1 MKIINYFYK
10 KFIQSFLL
18 CLVSITLIFYIF
30 SLIGNLGEKLSFQ
43 SILYLSLLNSL
54 QIISYVPSFIIL
66 LSIILVV
73 IFLRSKNE
81 LMIIKEYISVN
92 KLVITFLPIVIC
104 STLIE
109 INKNKMSK
117 DIENTKLNFLKSDRN
132 LSSKVI
138 IYKNDNYKSY
148 IILNDIDVLSSK
160 YVGEYQKYEI
170 ENDKIIRGEYS
181 NQINLKNNS
190 LITNNITKFE
200 DNKIKKIDA
209 EKIILPNV
217 NTIMNNDFILKNE
230 FKSSIYK
237 VKIDQAI
244 KFIYFIIFYECL
256 FLILINKKIIDSKQN
271 LFFPF
276 LMSTLLIIYS
286 IFSVSNNFYSSLVI
300 FSILVSLHYLINLFL
315 TYKLSLK

>member
-30 SLIGNLGEKLSFQ
+30 SLIGNLSEKLSFQ
-43 SILYLSLLNSL
+43 SILYLSFLNSL

-92 KLVITFLPIVIC
+92 KLVIIFLPIVFC

-109 INKNKMSK
+109 INKNELSK

-138 IYKNDNYKSY
+138 IYKNNNYKSY

-256 FLILINKKIIDSKQN
+256 FLILINKKIIDRKQN

-286 IFSVSNNFYSSLVI
+286 IIIYNVNLKIYYLEQQFLAFILILFIFYK
-300 FSILVSLHYLINLFL
+300 FYR
-315 TYKLSLK
+315 YE

>member
-10 KFIQSFLL
+10 KFIQSFMI
-18 CLVSITLIFYIF
+18 CLVSITLIFYVF

-43 SILYLSLLNSL
+43 SILYLSFLNSL

-92 KLVITFLPIVIC
+92 KLVIIFLPIVFC

-109 INKNKMSK
+109 INKNKLSK
-117 DIENTKLNFLKSDRN
+117 DIENTKLNFLKSDEN

-138 IYKNDNYKSY
+138 IYKNNNYKSY
-148 IILNDIDVLSSK
+148 IIFNDIDVLNSK

-190 LITNNITKFE
+190 LIAKDITKFE
-200 DNKIKKIDA
+200 DNKIKNIDA

-256 FLILINKKIIDSKQN
+256 FLILINKKIIDRKQN

-286 IFSVSNNFYSSLVI
+286 IIIYN
-300 FSILVSLHYLINLFL
+300 INLKIYYLEQQFL
-315 TYKLSLK
+315 ALILILFIFYKFYRYE

>member
-1 MKIINYFYK
+1 MKIISYFYK
-10 KFIQSFLL
+10 KFIQSFML

-43 SILYLSLLNSL
+43 SILYLSFLNSL

-92 KLVITFLPIVIC
+92 KLVIIFLPIVVC

-109 INKNKMSK
+109 INKNKLSK
-117 DIENTKLNFLKSDRN
+117 DIENTKLNFLKSDRD
-132 LSSKVI
+132 LSLKVI

-190 LITNNITKFE
+190 LIAKDITKFE

-209 EKIILPNV
+209 EKIILSHINI
-217 NTIMNNDFILKNE
+217 IMNNDFILKDE

-256 FLILINKKIIDSKQN
+256 FLILINKKIIDRKQN

-286 IFSVSNNFYSSLVI
+286 IIMYNVNLKIYYLEQQFLALILILFIFYK
-300 FSILVSLHYLINLFL
+300 FYR
-315 TYKLSLK
+315 YE

>member
-30 SLIGNLGEKLSFQ
+30 SLIGNLSEKLSFQ
-43 SILYLSLLNSL
+43 SILYLSFLNSL

-92 KLVITFLPIVIC
+92 KLVIIFLPIVVC

-109 INKNKMSK
+109 INKNKLSK
-117 DIENTKLNFLKSDRN
+117 DIENTKLNFLKSDRD
-132 LSSKVI
+132 LSLKVI

-256 FLILINKKIIDSKQN
+256 FLILINKKIIDRKQN

-286 IFSVSNNFYSSLVI
+286 IIMYN
-300 FSILVSLHYLINLFL
+300 VSLKIYYLEQQFLALILILFIF
-315 TYKLSLK
+315 YKFYRYE

>member
-1 MKIINYFYK
+1 MKIISYFYK
-10 KFIQSFLL
+10 KFIQSFML

-43 SILYLSLLNSL
+43 SILYLSFLNSL
-54 QIISYVPSFIIL
+54 QIISYVPSFILL

-92 KLVITFLPIVIC
+92 KLVIIFLPIVVC

-109 INKNKMSK
+109 INKNKLSK

-190 LITNNITKFE
+190 LISNDITKFE
-200 DNKIKKIDA
+200 DNKIKKINA
-209 EKIILPNV
+209 EKIILPNI
-217 NTIMNNDFILKNE
+217 NIIMNNDFILKDE
-230 FKSSIYK
+230 FKSGIYK

-256 FLILINKKIIDSKQN
+256 FLILINKKIIDRKQN

-286 IFSVSNNFYSSLVI
+286 IIMYNVNLKIYYLEQQFLALILILFIFYK
-300 FSILVSLHYLINLFL
+300 FYR
-315 TYKLSLK
+315 YE

>member
-30 SLIGNLGEKLSFQ
+30 SLIGNLSEKLSFQ
-43 SILYLSLLNSL
+43 SILYLSFLNSL

-92 KLVITFLPIVIC
+92 KLVIIFLPIVVC

-109 INKNKMSK
+109 INKNKLSK

-217 NTIMNNDFILKNE
+217 NTIMNNDFILKDE

-256 FLILINKKIIDSKQN
+256 FLILINKKIIDRKQN

-286 IFSVSNNFYSSLVI
+286 IIIYN
-300 FSILVSLHYLINLFL
+300 VSLKIYYLEQQFLALILILFIF
-315 TYKLSLK
+315 YKFYRYE